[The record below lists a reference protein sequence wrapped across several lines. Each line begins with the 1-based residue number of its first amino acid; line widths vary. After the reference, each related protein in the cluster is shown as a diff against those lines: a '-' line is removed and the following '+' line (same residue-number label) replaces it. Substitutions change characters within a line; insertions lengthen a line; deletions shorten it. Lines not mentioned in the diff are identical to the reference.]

1 MSEHLPP
8 RTHYSISVVSGLQPI
23 SKFLEDRD
31 IQSLQKWL
39 KKMGESLPAITT
51 ERHFMDNKPKYVPQE
66 LKGRITKNLYKKKD
80 TEPDWKGTLMYKG
93 EIINFG
99 VWNNAGP
106 YGEYSLSKSV
116 TLIGRKMS
124 RLMFHQAIHLTLMSR
139 SDAL

>member
-1 MSEHLPP
+1 
-8 RTHYSISVVSGLQPI
+8 
-23 SKFLEDRD
+23 
-31 IQSLQKWL
+31 
-39 KKMGESLPAITT
+39 MGESLPAITT

-106 YGEYSLSKSV
+106 YGEYFSLKISNPDWKKDV
-116 TLIGRKMS
+116 TPDVPPS
-124 RLMFHQAIHLTLMSR
+124 YP
-139 SDAL
+139 SDSEVPF